1 MAQDGHNK
9 QQATLVVIKPDAIQ
23 RGLTGATLTKL
34 DELGLQ
40 VIAAKAIRVTRE
52 LAEAHYAH
60 LREKPFFEEL
70 LQHLRGQLHG
80 VDSVL
85 AFVYYGPN
93 AVARVRDVVGATNPE
108 LATPTSI
115 RGAYGRLTTK
125 GVFENVVH
133 SSSDEQ
139 EAQREIRLWFRPEE
153 LLQPVLPTKQRVVP
167 QQTLVT
173 WAA

>member
-1 MAQDGHNK
+1 MTQDGHHNP
-9 QQATLVVIKPDAIQ
+9 QATLVVIKPDAIQ
-23 RGLTGATLTKL
+23 RGLTGAVLTKL

-40 VIAAKAIRVTRE
+40 IIAAKVTRVTRE
-52 LAEAHYAH
+52 MAEAHYHH

-85 AFVYYGPN
+85 IFVYYGPN
-93 AVARVRDVVGATNPE
+93 AIARVRDMAGATNPE
-108 LATPTSI
+108 VAVPTSI

-133 SSSDEQ
+133 ASSDEQ
-139 EAQREIRLWFRPEE
+139 EAEREIRLWFRPDE
-153 LLQPVLPTKQRVVP
+153 LLQPVLPTAQRVVP